1 MRPIIAT
8 IPLALLLLA
17 GCATPKQWEATGGS
31 KSDGMV
37 QLSYEQG
44 QFENGQSNEAQ
55 GLTAATG
62 RCQFWGYKGAE
73 RSGAEKSVCSTMGQF
88 NCLETTVTQDYIC
101 KK

>member
-1 MRPIIAT
+1 MKPIILSL
-8 IPLALLLLA
+8 PLVALLLT
-17 GCATPKQWEATGGS
+17 GCATPKQWEPTGGS
-31 KSDGMV
+31 KTDGIV

-44 QFENGQSNEAQ
+44 QFENGQSNAAQ

-73 RSGAEKSVCSTMGQF
+73 RSGSEKSVCRTMGKF
-88 NCLETTVTQDYIC
+88 NCLETTVTQDYAC